1 MANDI
6 NLSGGR
12 ITYAAIA
19 HVPGNEYKFSHLGM
33 MKALRAPELRQILN
47 EIDPVRAAAGGTKEN
62 RTTKK
67 YDTENELPYWSVT
80 TNFKPAYAGTGRN
93 TRTKTS
99 GTAIQGATNLEVN
112 FNLRREWGIQWAIS
126 DITKEPGYIK
136 YVNGLIDGKVKPYG
150 GADGAKFGDKM
161 MDIGLDIYRTVDE
174 TLLKPVNTVLAT
186 SMVAGIGKNA
196 AYPTASSPTAAA
208 PCVPVAA
215 FDSAGKA
222 KEDLLEAFQQ
232 TMLLNSLKGR
242 LIVVGGTQLSKYMA
256 KQGIMAVNNAGVNL
270 AEMYAKLPVLWYFDP
285 SIDTIYGEN
294 KIIAFDTAAA
304 AFCACPE
311 HGENGFVNNGNWFDH
326 SFGSLGFRIEQSTL
340 DSSISGLG
348 GDFFE
353 LDVDFRAQMGV
364 SSKAYPTLDVTTS
377 LLYGIYKRPTGF
389 FTSVNDN
396 ILKSVTGIFGF
407 ELTSDAV
414 I

>member
-1 MANDI
+1 MEKDI

-12 ITYAAIA
+12 ITYAAVG

-33 MKALRAPELRQILN
+33 LKALRAPELRQIIN
-47 EIDPVRAAAGGTKEN
+47 EIDPVKAFAGGGRDN

-67 YDTENELPYWSVT
+67 FDTETQLPYFSVT

-99 GTAIQGATNLEVN
+99 GTAIQGATNLTVD

-126 DITKEPGYIK
+126 DVMKEPGYFK
-136 YVNGLIDGKVKPYG
+136 YINGLIDGKVKPYG
-150 GADGAKFGDKM
+150 GVDGAKYGDKM
-161 MDIGLDIYRTVDE
+161 LDIGMDIYRTVDE
-174 TLLKPVNTVLAT
+174 TLLKPVDSVLTT

-196 AYPTASSPTAAA
+196 AYPDEVTPTAAA
-208 PCVPVAA
+208 PCVPVEV

-222 KEDLLEAFQQ
+222 TENLLEAFQQ

-242 LIVVGGTQLSKYMA
+242 LIVVGGQRLSKYMA

-270 AEMYAKLPVLWYFDP
+270 AEAYAKLPVLWYFDP
-285 SIDTIYGEN
+285 DVDTIYGEN

-304 AFCACPE
+304 AFCPCPE
-311 HGENGFVNNGNWFDH
+311 HGENGFVNSGNWFDH
-326 SFGSLGFRIEQSTL
+326 SYGSLSFRVEQSAL
-340 DSSISGLG
+340 DSSIAGLG

-353 LDVDFRAQMGV
+353 LDVDFRAQMAV
-364 SSKAYPTLDVTTS
+364 STKAYPTLDVTPS
-377 LLYGIYKRPTGF
+377 LLYGLYKRPTGF
-389 FTSVNDN
+389 FTSVSGN
-396 ILKSVTGIFGF
+396 ILKDVTGIFGF
-407 ELTSDAV
+407 ELTTPA
-414 I
+414 